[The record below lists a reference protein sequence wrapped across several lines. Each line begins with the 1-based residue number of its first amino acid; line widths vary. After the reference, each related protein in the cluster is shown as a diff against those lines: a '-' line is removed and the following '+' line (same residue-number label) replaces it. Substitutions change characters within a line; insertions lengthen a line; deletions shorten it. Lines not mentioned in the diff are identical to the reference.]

1 MGKKAEKSR
10 ESTYVYEHNLKS
22 RFCEYELYICKLSKQ
37 YSYPEFPFGL
47 VNDFVYLDY
56 IVIYDL
62 SNYEYLEHWLLEN
75 TLQQSMCSIKNGQ
88 GCLGLSQ

>member
-1 MGKKAEKSR
+1 MAVMTSNILYFSLDSFTLEWEKKSCR

-47 VNDFVYLDY
+47 VND
-56 IVIYDL
+56 IVI
-62 SNYEYLEHWLLEN
+62 
-75 TLQQSMCSIKNGQ
+75 
-88 GCLGLSQ
+88 